1 MKKTV
6 LPIGPF
12 HPLLEEPEFFT
23 LTLDGETVVDVDLRI
38 GYNHR
43 GHEKLATG
51 LTWDQVPFLV
61 ERICGICS
69 TSHPYAYVL
78 AVEDLLGIKAPPRGQ
93 YIRMLIGEL
102 ERIHSHLLWLG
113 LAGHF
118 IGYNTIWM
126 WAWRYREE
134 ILDAC
139 EKLSGNRNHYA
150 MCRPGGSRRDVTQ
163 EAMDFTMKALDSN
176 EKATKMFLGAISDDP
191 VMHKRLKGVGILTK
205 EDAIAYGAT
214 GPTSRPSGVPWDVR
228 ADDPYDAFEESLEA
242 KAWKVI
248 VLPDGDVFAKAAARV
263 LEILES
269 IKLCRW
275 LIENMP
281 DGDFQVVPE
290 NIPEGEGCGT
300 HEAPRGEV
308 FHYVRSDGSNKPIR
322 HKVRAPT
329 FVNLPTYKATC
340 IGETISD
347 VALITASIDPCYCC
361 TERVGV
367 VSKGIR
373 KSLTQDDLVKL
384 SVERTLEIEKKM
396 GRKSVLRK
404 F

>member
-1 MKKTV
+1 MKKTI

-23 LTLDGETVVDVDLRI
+23 LYLEGETVVKVDLRI

-78 AVEDLLGIKAPPRGQ
+78 AVEDLLDIKAPPRGQ
-93 YIRMLIGEL
+93 YIRSLIGEM

-118 IGYNTIWM
+118 IGYNTVWM

-139 EKLSGNRNHYA
+139 EKLTGNRNHYA
-150 MCRPGGSRRDVTQ
+150 MCRVGGARRDVTQ
-163 EAMDFTMKALDSN
+163 EAMDFTMQSLDSN
-176 EKATKMFLGAISDDP
+176 ERSTTMFLGAIVDDP
-191 VMHKRLKGVGILTK
+191 VMHKRLKGVGVLTK
-205 EDAIAYGAT
+205 EDAIAYAAT
-214 GPTSRPSGVPWDVR
+214 GPTSRPSGVRWDVR
-228 ADDPYDAFEESLEA
+228 ETDPYDAYGASLKA
-242 KAWKVI
+242 KAWDVI
-248 VLPDGDVFAKAAARV
+248 VLEEGDVFAKAAARV
-263 LEILES
+263 LEVLES

-281 DGDFQVVPE
+281 DGEIDVKVG
-290 NIPEGEGCGT
+290 NIPEGEGCGR

-329 FVNLPTYKATC
+329 FTNLPTYKASC
-340 IGETISD
+340 PGEQIAD
-347 VALITASIDPCYCC
+347 VALITAAIDPCYCC

-367 VSKGIR
+367 VTR
-373 KSLTQDDLVKL
+373 NRRNTLTQDDLVKL
-384 SVERTLEIEKKM
+384 SVEKTLEIEKKI
-396 GRKSVLRK
+396 GRRSNLAKI
-404 F
+404 

>member
-1 MKKTV
+1 MKKTI

-12 HPLLEEPEFFT
+12 HPLLEEPEFFM
-23 LTLDGETVVDVDLRI
+23 LTLDGETVTDVDLRI

-93 YIRMLIGEL
+93 FIRMLIGEM

-118 IGYNTIWM
+118 IGYNTVWM
-126 WAWRYREE
+126 WSWRYREE

-139 EKLSGNRNHYA
+139 ELLSGNRNHYA
-150 MCRPGGSRRDVTQ
+150 MCRVGGSRRDVTQ
-163 EAMDFTMKALDSN
+163 KAMDFTMKALDSN
-176 EKATKMFLGAISDDP
+176 EKSTKMFLGAIVDDP
-191 VMHKRLKGVGILTK
+191 VMHKRLKGVGVLKK
-205 EDAIAYGAT
+205 EDAIAFAAT

-228 ADDPYDAFEESLEA
+228 ADDPYDAFAESLEA

-248 VLPDGDVFAKAAARV
+248 VTQNGDVFDKAACRV

-269 IKLCRW
+269 IYLCRW

-281 DGDFQVVPE
+281 DGDFQVIPG
-290 NIPEGEGCGT
+290 NIPEGEGCGH

-329 FVNLPTYKATC
+329 FVNLPTYKVTC

-347 VALITASIDPCYCC
+347 VALITAAIDPCYCC

-367 VSKGIR
+367 VSRGVR
-373 KSLTQDDLVKL
+373 SSLTQDDLVKL
-384 SVERTLEIEKKM
+384 SVERMREIERKM
-396 GRKSVLRK
+396 GRKSNLAK
-404 F
+404 I

>member
-1 MKKTV
+1 MKKTT

-23 LTLDGETVVDVDLRI
+23 FYLDGETVTKVDLRI

-93 YIRMLIGEL
+93 YIRSLVGEL

-118 IGYNTIWM
+118 IGYNTVWM

-139 EKLSGNRNHYA
+139 EKLTGNRNHYA
-150 MCRPGGSRRDVTQ
+150 MCRVGGARRDVTR
-163 EAMDFTMKALDSN
+163 EAMDFTMGALDSN
-176 EKATKMFLGAISDDP
+176 ERSTKMFLGAVVDDP
-191 VMHKRLKGVGILTK
+191 VIHKRLKGVGVLTK
-205 EDAIAYGAT
+205 EDAIAYGAV
-214 GPTSRPSGVPWDVR
+214 GPTSRPSGVRWDVR
-228 ADDPYDAFEESLEA
+228 ETDPYDAYGPSLEA
-242 KAWKVI
+242 GAWKVI
-248 VLPDGDVFAKAAARV
+248 VTENGDVFDKAAVRV
-263 LEILES
+263 LETLES
-269 IKLCRW
+269 IYLCRW

-281 DGDFQVVPE
+281 DGEIDAHVG
-290 NIPEGEGCGT
+290 NIPEGEGCGH

-329 FVNLPTYKATC
+329 FNNLPTYKASCT
-340 IGETISD
+340 GEQIAD

-367 VSKGIR
+367 VSKSR
-373 KSLTQDDLVKL
+373 RTSLTQDDLVKM
-384 SVERTLEIEKKM
+384 SVEKTFEIEKKIGM
-396 GRKSVLRK
+396 KSNLAK
-404 F
+404 L